1 MICAQCQHENDE
13 GVQSCRICGIP
24 LHDGGRAEQ
33 ILCTECEVPNAP
45 GNEFCSS
52 CGSALSSGHATLEY
66 RTPTGQE
73 PPPLPRA
80 GFTDIIDI
88 TFSIYTRHFLPFVLI
103 SAISQIP
110 SVIAIFVLPTPE
122 PPNPE
127 NPFANVDAIRIVA
140 LVISSVFNL
149 IAGAAIIHGVCRHF
163 LGRPILVSH
172 SILYALH
179 RSIRLLAAVVL
190 FILGLVIPIALSII
204 IIGIPL
210 LVFIIIVWI
219 FFSHAVVVEQR
230 GPVDALR
237 RSWAIV
243 MGSWWRVF
251 GVVAGIVLT
260 SIGALVISELIFT
273 LGAEIAQPIGT
284 FLAVSFSTLFSPV
297 PIIAL
302 TVLYLDMRVRKDEY
316 AHDDLAREMGEIR
329 WMGIRNP
336 SGNTRDVP

>member
-1 MICAQCQHENDE
+1 MICAQCQYENDE
-13 GVQSCRICGIP
+13 GDQACRICGTP

-33 ILCTECEVPNAP
+33 ILCMDCEEPNAP
-45 GNEFCSS
+45 GNGFCSS
-52 CGSALSSGHATLEY
+52 CGSALSGGPTTLEY
-66 RTPTGQE
+66 RTPTGHE
-73 PPPLPRA
+73 PPPLPHVE
-80 GFTDIIDI
+80 FTDIIDL
-88 TFSIYTRHFLPFVLI
+88 TFSIYSRHFLPFVLI

-110 SVIAIFVLPTPE
+110 SVIALIVLPAPA

-127 NPFANVDAIRIVA
+127 NPIDNIDALQIIA

-172 SILYALH
+172 SILYTLH
-179 RSIRLLAAVVL
+179 RSLRLLAAVVL
-190 FILGLVIPIALSII
+190 VILGLVIPIALSII

-210 LVFIIIVWI
+210 LVFLIIVWI

-251 GVVAGIVLT
+251 GVAAGIVLT
-260 SIGALVISELIFT
+260 SIGALVIGVLVFN

-284 FLAVSFSTLFSPV
+284 FLSVSFSTLFSPL

-302 TVLYLDMRVRKDEY
+302 TVLYLDMRVRKDAY
-316 AHDDLAREMGEIR
+316 AHGDLAREMGEIR
-329 WMGIRNP
+329 
-336 SGNTRDVP
+336 